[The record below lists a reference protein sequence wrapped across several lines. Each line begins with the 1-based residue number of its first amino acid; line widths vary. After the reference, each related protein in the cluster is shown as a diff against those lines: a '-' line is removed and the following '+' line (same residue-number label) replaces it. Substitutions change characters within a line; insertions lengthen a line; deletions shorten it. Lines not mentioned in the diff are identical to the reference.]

1 MVNGSSRFM
10 RVAKL
15 IFFDV
20 MGTLFIETFTP
31 SGSGNYFSS
40 IVMDVET
47 KIVRNYLKSHVV
59 KE

>member
-1 MVNGSSRFM
+1 M
-10 RVAKL
+10 RVTKL

-20 MGTLFIETFTP
+20 VGTLFIETFTP
-31 SGSGNYFSS
+31 PGSGNYFSS